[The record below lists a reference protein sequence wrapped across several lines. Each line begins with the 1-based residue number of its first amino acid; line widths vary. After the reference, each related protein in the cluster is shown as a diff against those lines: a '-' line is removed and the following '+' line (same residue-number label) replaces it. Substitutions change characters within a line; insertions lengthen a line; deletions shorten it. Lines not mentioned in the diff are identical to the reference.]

1 MERSDVR
8 TRDIRFYSPKNNEIV
23 CLHSKWARNY
33 AKWLEEQ
40 PWVQSYETNCPLDA
54 DIMGRIS
61 HAGIRTDYLKTGWA
75 TDFVLRYADGRKG
88 VRELVLKEQLRKK
101 AYVERLELS
110 RRYWTATDTEWMVVI
125 VDG

>member
-1 MERSDVR
+1 MERSDAR
-8 TRDIRFYSPKNNEIV
+8 TRDIRFYSYKNGDIV
-23 CLHSKWARNY
+23 LLHNKWARNY

-40 PWVQSYETNCPLDA
+40 PWVQSYEAGYSLNA

-61 HAGIRTDYLKTGWA
+61 RAGIRTDYLQAGWA

-88 VRELVLKEQLRKK
+88 VRELILRENLKKK
-101 AYVERLELS
+101 AHVERLELS
-110 RRYWTATDTEWMVVI
+110 RRYWAATDTEWMVVI

>member
-1 MERSDVR
+1 MERTGER
-8 TRDIRFYSPKNNEIV
+8 TRDIRFYSNKNGDIV

-40 PWVQSYETNCPLDA
+40 PWVKSYETGCALDA

-61 HAGIRTDYLKTGWA
+61 RAGIRTDYLQAEWA
-75 TDFVLRYADGRKG
+75 TDFVLLYADGHKG
-88 VRELVLKEQLRKK
+88 VRELIQRQQLKKE

-110 RRYWTATDTEWMVVI
+110 RRYWAVTDTEWMVVI
-125 VDG
+125 MDG

>member
-23 CLHSKWARNY
+23 CLHSKWARDY

-40 PWVQSYETNCPLDA
+40 PWVQSYQASCPLDA
-54 DIMGRIS
+54 DIIRRIS
-61 HAGIRTDYLKTGWA
+61 RAGIRTDYLQTGWA

-88 VRELVLKEQLRKK
+88 VRELILRENLKKK
-101 AYVERLELS
+101 AHVERLELS
-110 RRYWTATDTEWMVVI
+110 RRYWAATDTEWMVVI

>member
-1 MERSDVR
+1 MERLGER
-8 TRDIRFYSPKNNEIV
+8 TRDIRFYSNKNRDIV

-33 AKWLEEQ
+33 ARWLEEQ
-40 PWVQSYETNCPLDA
+40 AWVQSYQVGCPLDA

-61 HAGIRTDYLKTGWA
+61 RAGIRTDYLQTEWA
-75 TDFVLRYADGRKG
+75 TDFVIRYADGHKG
-88 VRELVLKEQLRKK
+88 VRELIRWEQLKKK

-110 RRYWTATDTEWMVVI
+110 RRYWAATDTEWMVVI